1 MNNTNDEQ
9 APYGEKREPLLSD
22 EAQYDLCGEA
32 GEPVD
37 QPEYCGGPGLYSA
50 RRVRDFYENLIDKGE
65 LRVVKKVELWHPSV
79 PEEEWKKWLAG
90 SDADFSMLVTKCCS
104 RNPWCPPWGR
114 GIETWDDNKRE
125 LRLPRL
131 SYVCPGCGGEIQK

>member
-65 LRVVKKVELWHPSV
+65 LRVVKKVTDVGDHW
-79 PEEEWKKWLAG
+79 
-90 SDADFSMLVTKCCS
+90 SDPTCSDCGTKTVV
-104 RNPWCPPWGR
+104 WAKFCP
-114 GIETWDDNKRE
+114 
-125 LRLPRL
+125 
-131 SYVCPGCGGEIQK
+131 VCGGEIQK